1 MTLKVYFNLYYNM
14 QISNQLP
21 TYEIQENVQTNVEYH
36 GNAQSKINN
45 LKLGLCN
52 NLEGQEWAGD
62 GGRFRKEGTYAYLQ
76 LIYVDV

>member
-52 NLEGQEWAGD
+52 NLEGQEWAG
-62 GGRFRKEGTYAYLQ
+62 GGRE
-76 LIYVDV
+76 I

>member
-45 LKLGLCN
+45 VKLGLCN
-52 NLEGQEWAGD
+52 NLEGWEWAGSGKQIQE
-62 GGRFRKEGTYAYLQ
+62 GGDIYAP
-76 LIYVDV
+76 VVNSC